1 MTFQTTFKKTVLT
14 LGHIFS
20 KRQLFKQQTLAFS
33 DRAMGPLLII
43 KFKSLVSGVVFLKNE
58 TENPK
63 KRKIL
68 QILKIFGHDM
78 QSSDAFYSIIIDSS

>member
-1 MTFQTTFKKTVLT
+1 MEPNVVSDNYLYNRFKKKIVLT

-68 QILKIFGHDM
+68 QILKIFGHDDIM
-78 QSSDAFYSIIIDSS
+78 